1 VHEVF
6 PPTASQEGKDFI
18 GLLPA
23 QLVAGSQAA
32 PLQHFFPARLV
43 SDRYSSCTFP
53 RMLRT
58 TFLLLACS
66 GCDVRGS
73 HAAASETPPAGVT
86 IPAASASVRASI
98 AESGPIRIEVLRADE
113 RPPTFVMRG
122 GPRGQGR
129 LVFLHGMCGHGLGYA
144 QSFQFS
150 AAKLGTLIAP
160 QADVSCGDVW
170 SKWSTD
176 VKQLDQ
182 RIVSTFRELG
192 HPEPIDDVTVIGM
205 SQGATRAVDLVR
217 RFPARYTRL
226 IAMAAP
232 TAIQPGE
239 LKSLKSAVMM
249 AGERDRQDLMRR
261 SERALRQSGV
271 PASFLLIPEATHGAM
286 GPAPERTM
294 GEAFQLLSAGSP
306 QRETRSDPR

>member
-1 VHEVF
+1 
-6 PPTASQEGKDFI
+6 
-18 GLLPA
+18 
-23 QLVAGSQAA
+23 
-32 PLQHFFPARLV
+32 
-43 SDRYSSCTFP
+43 
-53 RMLRT
+53 MLRT
-58 TFLLLACS
+58 SLLLVVLLAGS
-66 GCDVRGS
+66 LSCDVRGS
-73 HAAASETPPAGVT
+73 QAAAQPAPPAAPT
-86 IPAASASVRASI
+86 TSAPSATARARAS
-98 AESGPIRIEVLRADE
+98 ESGPIRIEVLRADE

-122 GPRGQGR
+122 GPRGHGR

-170 SKWSTD
+170 SKWSAD

-192 HPEPIDDVTVIGM
+192 HPEPIKDVIVIGM
-205 SQGATRAVDLVR
+205 SQGATRAIDLAR
-217 RFPARYTRL
+217 RFPERYTRL

-249 AGERDRQDLMRR
+249 AGERDRQDLMRQ

-271 PASFLLIPEATHGAM
+271 PVSFLVIPQATHGAM
-286 GPAPERTM
+286 GPTPERTM
-294 GEAFQLLSAGSP
+294 SEALQLLSADSP
-306 QRETRSDPR
+306 PRETRDGPR